1 MTKKELYDIL
11 KERFQEVLKEHQIEN
26 DHLSVSCR
34 SLRKKRL
41 EKQNGPIIRSL
52 PEKM

>member
-34 SLRKKRL
+34 SLTPEEAIGKTKRTDY
-41 EKQNGPIIRSL
+41 PIL
-52 PEKM
+52 T